1 MVFYVNIVV
10 GSSFTDFVQTS
21 QTHEIS
27 PSAPHLQSLSE
38 VQNTRLGK
46 HGRKLLTTDLQ
57 FSAAHKLL
65 PSDSQS
71 GQSFGRSVDIDEDT
85 VAISTGMNSV
95 YIFTRDE
102 PGVHS
107 SPWTQRAKLT
117 SPHCGNSCS
126 FGQSLSISGDTL
138 AITEY
143 YYGSGSYYYDYS
155 DPCYTYNSYGQQLSN
170 TGQVLIFT
178 RDQPGL
184 LASGWTHRRNVTS
197 PNCRQVCMYENS
209 CAHYNFGYGYNCYCN
224 QVNCT
229 RTRIDCSQA
238 QYESFG
244 QKVLLDGDS
253 LFVGTNNEAFVFTRD
268 EPGSLTSAWSN
279 RSSITLT
286 GYNYGWSTDDGTLAI
301 LTTSQGQG
309 YNNGPG
315 YYYSPSPYSTTT
327 QVHVYSR
334 DNVADLHSAWTLRAN
349 FTSRDLEQQ
358 ATSCNSID
366 LDTDIVVIG
375 CPHFDAS
382 TGAAFVFTRE
392 SSIWSERAR
401 LTGDKSVQN
410 SNFGQSVSCSGGVI
424 MIGAPNDDEMG
435 IDSGSLYTYIF
446 DDVVQDW
453 IMTAKLNPA
462 DARVQDNFGG
472 TVVSQNGNEIMVS
485 SQNDDDNG
493 PNSGSVYVLVTALP
507 PSPPPPS
514 QSNVGVVYLITGY
527 SVETFGMVEQTKF
540 CRTIASL
547 LKRDENSVEIINIT
561 TVDSRRRRLVQVVEL
576 KIRVK
581 FVVHVLNEAI
591 SKVVGTQL
599 DLFAVVD
606 KETLLF
612 EFKRHGLDNVGDV
625 ILIEDSEYE
634 SRLAGSGPSKASD
647 TSEALNSNAS
657 FGPSDEE
664 DGVPDRSGILFLT
677 IVAIARL
684 FV

>member
-1 MVFYVNIVV
+1 
-10 GSSFTDFVQTS
+10 
-21 QTHEIS
+21 
-27 PSAPHLQSLSE
+27 
-38 VQNTRLGK
+38 
-46 HGRKLLTTDLQ
+46 
-57 FSAAHKLL
+57 
-65 PSDSQS
+65 
-71 GQSFGRSVDIDEDT
+71 
-85 VAISTGMNSV
+85 
-95 YIFTRDE
+95 
-102 PGVHS
+102 
-107 SPWTQRAKLT
+107 
-117 SPHCGNSCS
+117 
-126 FGQSLSISGDTL
+126 
-138 AITEY
+138 
-143 YYGSGSYYYDYS
+143 
-155 DPCYTYNSYGQQLSN
+155 
-170 TGQVLIFT
+170 
-178 RDQPGL
+178 
-184 LASGWTHRRNVTS
+184 
-197 PNCRQVCMYENS
+197 
-209 CAHYNFGYGYNCYCN
+209 
-224 QVNCT
+224 
-229 RTRIDCSQA
+229 
-238 QYESFG
+238 
-244 QKVLLDGDS
+244 
-253 LFVGTNNEAFVFTRD
+253 
-268 EPGSLTSAWSN
+268 
-279 RSSITLT
+279 
-286 GYNYGWSTDDGTLAI
+286 
-301 LTTSQGQG
+301 
-309 YNNGPG
+309 
-315 YYYSPSPYSTTT
+315 
-327 QVHVYSR
+327 
-334 DNVADLHSAWTLRAN
+334 
-349 FTSRDLEQQ
+349 
-358 ATSCNSID
+358 
-366 LDTDIVVIG
+366 
-375 CPHFDAS
+375 
-382 TGAAFVFTRE
+382 
-392 SSIWSERAR
+392 
-401 LTGDKSVQN
+401 
-410 SNFGQSVSCSGGVI
+410 

-647 TSEALNSNAS
+647 TSQALNSNAS